1 MKERLPMA
9 VIPAGGRGMRLRP
22 LTNELTNP
30 ILTVGRMT
38 ILRQILEI
46 LE

>member
-22 LTNELTNP
+22 LTNELPYTAAHP
-30 ILTVGRMT
+30 
-38 ILRQILEI
+38 
-46 LE
+46 

>member
-22 LTNELTNP
+22 LTNELPKPFRRWAESLYCGTSLK
-30 ILTVGRMT
+30 I
-38 ILRQILEI
+38 
-46 LE
+46 

>member
-22 LTNELTNP
+22 LTNELP
-30 ILTVGRMT
+30 KPLLPVGRMP
-38 ILRQILEI
+38 ILRHILEN
-46 LE
+46 